1 MPDLADALRPLVE
14 AALVCAL
21 VLLSLR
27 LRTLRR
33 LRRELAESR
42 AEVRAGQ
49 DELAR
54 HRARVLP
61 EALAEAHQQAEEAT
75 QGLLRSV
82 ARTVQGLANSQQ
94 KKITDMLRRHD
105 DPDFV
110 EDLLVVDHTNAQ
122 ILRRSAGITV
132 VCGSWPGRQHDAT
145 PLVDVVRGAVGR
157 ILDYRRVRLVRVED
171 GRGVVGRVV
180 EGLVLTLAELL
191 ENATRYSNPSTLVQ
205 VHLQLT
211 HHGLA
216 VVIEDAGI
224 GLNPAERERVARVLA
239 PDGPAPDLTGL
250 GNPPHFGL
258 VVCALLARRYGFTV
272 HVDGSSAFGGVRAV
286 VNLPSDL
293 LTDAVPPPGHDDAA
307 VPAVAPAVPAPPPRC
322 TAPAAPAPPRQR
334 TAPADP
340 PVTAVGL
347 PRRVPRTDGEGPP
360 APPPGPPA
368 TADPDL
374 SPAPLGGFLRGSRA
388 ARHARPTTEGN
399 PEP

>member
-1 MPDLADALRPLVE
+1 MPDVADAPSLLGG
-14 AALVCAL
+14 AALVCAVA
-21 VLLSLR
+21 VLALR
-27 LRTLRR
+27 RRTVRR
-33 LRRELAESR
+33 LRNELASAR
-42 AEVRAGQ
+42 AASQTRQ

-54 HRARVLP
+54 HRAEVLP
-61 EALAEAHQQAEEAT
+61 AALEEAHQQAEDAI

-94 KKITDMLRRHD
+94 KKITDMMRRHD

-145 PLVDVVRGAVGR
+145 PLVDVVRGAVSR
-157 ILDYRRVRLVRVED
+157 ILDYRRVRLVRLED
-171 GRGVVGRVV
+171 GRAVVGRVV

-205 VHLQLT
+205 VHVHLT

-216 VVIEDAGI
+216 VVVEDAGI
-224 GLNPAERERVARVLA
+224 GLNPAERERVARTLD

-272 HVDGSSAFGGVRAV
+272 HVDGGSAFGGVRAV

-293 LTDAVPPPGHDDAA
+293 LTDAVPPPGGSAA
-307 VPAVAPAVPAPPPRC
+307 AWSAAPPAGAVAPTGPVPPGRLAPS
-322 TAPAAPAPPRQR
+322 
-334 TAPADP
+334 
-340 PVTAVGL
+340 
-347 PRRVPRTDGEGPP
+347 
-360 APPPGPPA
+360 PGPPA
-368 TADPDL
+368 QRT
-374 SPAPLGGFLRGSRA
+374 
-388 ARHARPTTEGN
+388 
-399 PEP
+399 